1 MNRRAFSP
9 VLLVAGAL
17 FFPLLGADGG
27 CGGSSDSQT
36 PSPAVDS
43 GTTQDVPAV
52 TDGSLPPPPPGDGGM
67 MMPPPGDGG
76 MMMPPPGDG
85 GMMPP
90 PGDGGMMPPPGD
102 GGMMMPPPGD
112 GGMMPPPGDGGAMGG
127 DGGMMGPRSCT
138 TSSDCTSA
146 CPPGSMGCT
155 CASTPM
161 GMTCAPTCTR
171 DADCPARPGATT
183 ACRMG
188 VCAP

>member
-85 GMMPP
+85 GMM
-90 PGDGGMMPPPGD
+90 MPPPGD
-102 GGMMMPPPGD
+102 GGM
-112 GGMMPPPGDGGAMGG
+112 MMPPPGDGGAMGG
-127 DGGMMGPRSCT
+127 DGGMMGLRACT
-138 TSSDCTSA
+138 ATSQCASA

-161 GMTCAPTCTR
+161 GMLCVPTCTR
-171 DADCPARPGATT
+171 DADCPTRPGSTVV
-183 ACRMG
+183 CRMG
-188 VCAP
+188 VCAL